1 VGAASLLRDH
11 AWNALSVGNAGLCL
25 TLTTEGRRREH
36 TVPVYAS
43 ASLDLMPRRWSVSL
57 FATNER

>member
-1 VGAASLLRDH
+1 VIMHGMRCRLEMR
-11 AWNALSVGNAGLCL
+11 VLCL